1 MQHFPW
7 QLRLIRI
14 SKKLQSE
21 ERNGDDLLNGKMRGT
36 GSSPCVGPFAHEH
49 HSSNE
54 TEQGIYHASYSQGL
68 WICIGDKNFW
78 RKNEMAPEVR
88 FAESG
93 ATNERRGSTDSEKEF
108 RKKYQ
113 AITHRLVHRKSCV
126 EMYRRQSSNSFGKL
140 IQCDIPGSCIGH
152 KFSSHQPKNQLHLS
166 IFLLFFSHEIDT
178 DKHVIVQRLSGEFG
192 FRIHG
197 SKPVVVSAIEKDTPA
212 ETSGL
217 EVGDIVLAVNGVSVV
232 DKSHSEV
239 VKIAHAGSDT
249 LELEVA
255 RTINALSPVSEPPT
269 AQKALYSGFL
279 WRKSGNNETVKWV
292 RRWFCLRPDQSL
304 YFYKNETDIQPLG
317 IISLTSHAVTQLPIE
332 KSSRPYSF
340 AVESPE
346 TKTLILSADSQEVAN
361 GWIAI
366 MGHASEQNDPWLEAI
381 TRNLKLPPSSIIRP
395 DCAGILMKLG
405 VRWRSW
411 SKRYCIL
418 KDACLYF
425 YHETSSKSAIG
436 EYIESQS
443 VVKIIYLL
451 CMICS

>member
-1 MQHFPW
+1 MTLHGHVPPP
-7 QLRLIRI
+7 I
-14 SKKLQSE
+14 SQF
-21 ERNGDDLLNGKMRGT
+21 
-36 GSSPCVGPFAHEH
+36 C
-49 HSSNE
+49 
-54 TEQGIYHASYSQGL
+54 
-68 WICIGDKNFW
+68 
-78 RKNEMAPEVR
+78 
-88 FAESG
+88 
-93 ATNERRGSTDSEKEF
+93 
-108 RKKYQ
+108 
-113 AITHRLVHRKSCV
+113 
-126 EMYRRQSSNSFGKL
+126 
-140 IQCDIPGSCIGH
+140 
-152 KFSSHQPKNQLHLS
+152 
-166 IFLLFFSHEIDT
+166 FFSHEIDT

-304 YFYKNETDIQPLG
+304 YYYKNETDIQPLG
-317 IISLTSHAVTQLPIE
+317 IISLTNHVVTQLPHE

-340 AVESPE
+340 SIESPE
-346 TKTLILSADSQEVAN
+346 TKTLILSADSQEIAN

-395 DCAGILMKLG
+395 DCNGYLMKLG

-425 YHETSSKSAIG
+425 YHDSSSKSAIG
-436 EYIESQS
+436 ESICRVEF
-443 VVKIIYLL
+443 IYLFIVRFVL
-451 CMICS
+451 NRSANRHGVLARISCPTVRYRRQEVRVRIDTIRSEISQLLFSH

>member
-1 MQHFPW
+1 
-7 QLRLIRI
+7 
-14 SKKLQSE
+14 
-21 ERNGDDLLNGKMRGT
+21 MRGT

-49 HSSNE
+49 HGSNE

-93 ATNERRGSTDSEKEF
+93 GGGSSGVSERRGSTDSEKEF

-140 IQCDIPGSCIGH
+140 IQCDISWSYIGH
-152 KFSSHQPKNQLHLS
+152 KFCLKPPITPQPPYHLNFSS
-166 IFLLFFSHEIDT
+166 FLFSHEIDT

-255 RTINALSPVSEPPT
+255 RTINALSPLSEPPT

-317 IISLTSHAVTQLPIE
+317 IISLTNHVVTQLPIE

-340 AVESPE
+340 SVESPE
-346 TKTLILSADSQEVAN
+346 TKALILSADSQEIAN

-395 DCAGILMKLG
+395 DCCGYLMKLG

-425 YHETSSKSAIG
+425 YHESSSKNAIG
-436 EYIESQS
+436 KLSTLTRES
-443 VVKIIYLL
+443 
-451 CMICS
+451 ICREINLFIV